1 MKQNPWIRIA
11 SAAALLACLL
21 SCVVCM
27 TLSASAEA
35 EFLMAIPYG
44 KPTVDGVIEEGEYG
58 ASYIMN
64 KESAEA
70 WVGEVGSSSVTWYVA
85 WDEGGLY
92 YAGTINDRTPS
103 WRDENGHWVGID
115 CLELAV
121 NPGMLLSGD
130 RAEGVFFSCGSMKD
144 GSVVVYRHNYADGLV
159 SDQIIG
165 ANTGHVKGSKSY
177 TMEIYLPW
185 SLVQIDEDCTVG
197 GKKDIHLDSTGW
209 EPKSGATLGLLPC
222 AIDSLDAQ
230 GKNIIA
236 YKFNGTDFVVSDFV
250 EAVLIPPEWES
261 SDAETSAETPEDTTE
276 QPADSTPD
284 QTSPSVSDPVDT
296 PAEET
301 TAPAA
306 DGTGALTDTPAD
318 STDTPDEKGC
328 GAAMTA
334 GLLTLLMPAAWVALR
349 KRRD

>member
-27 TLSASAEA
+27 PLSASAEA

-250 EAVLIPPEWES
+250 EAVLIPPEWET
-261 SDAETSAETPEDTTE
+261 SDAETSAETPEDTAE

-318 STDTPDEKGC
+318 STDTPDKKGC

>member
-1 MKQNPWIRIA
+1 MP
-11 SAAALLACLL
+11 
-21 SCVVCM
+21 
-27 TLSASAEA
+27 LSASAEA

-222 AIDSLDAQ
+222 AIDSLDAH

-236 YKFNGTDFVVSDFV
+236 YKFNGTDFVVCDFV
-250 EAVLIPPEWES
+250 EAVLIP
-261 SDAETSAETPEDTTE
+261 PEDTTE

-318 STDTPDEKGC
+318 STDTPDKKGC

>member
-27 TLSASAEA
+27 PLSASAEA

-250 EAVLIPPEWES
+250 EAVLIPPEGETP
-261 SDAETSAETPEDTTE
+261 DAETSAETPEDTAE

-318 STDTPDEKGC
+318 STDTPDKKGC